1 MKKTVSILLCMVLL
15 FGMGTSAVAV
25 DTSKTLQEVSTAKI
39 VKPIAYTHD
48 FDEYSNVVGVLNS
61 DGTKTAYLFS
71 STKQIE
77 QVEGITGLA
86 LPNVTPSD
94 VQLYGW
100 YDIEDG
106 GSNLNSIIDAPVY
119 SNRSNTNYGSS
130 LAMLIGG
137 NDTYGYG
144 RAYIKFD
151 ISYLDSQ
158 GIAYTDIISASLNFT
173 ENQEIEGEAG
183 LATIQAYLVK
193 EPWDETSITWNNCAE
208 YYYGEMIGCTNAGY
222 NQAYYMAENP
232 CKIYITKAVM
242 AWLQGMDNFGI
253 MLKEKEDEYY
263 NRFYSSEYTAPNDS
277 LYVTINY
284 SDESADNIGQG
295 IENNKSYYI
304 VNKKTGKYLT
314 ALTNTTGTQITQQE
328 FRDDYATTQQWK
340 FTQTSGAVY
349 RISLG
354 TTNRNLKNS
363 AGTLGSNIL
372 LGTVAATTA
381 QTWKVFR
388 NWNGTYRFQSQLSP
402 YGSIKATQDVT
413 NITQHQYLCDF
424 SHEDE
429 WTLIPVNKGT
439 ASFFDFDV
447 DINTTFGTVTMTDMA
462 SDIAGYSSATVTTN
476 GMASDGFQTLQNSG
490 LFYFSGHGE
499 PGVLNYMTKNQ
510 NTGKNESQGHIVV
523 SNDLLEKWPGY
534 SLDSLNANALA
545 GLQLAIFSSCDTGRD
560 AILGEYPNYC
570 YIDENMTGKT
580 YWLGAHNVISHFHS
594 TFQPYDTR
602 WLTSFMTHVL
612 LGRSLKTAKQK
623 ADYNVYDTYMV
634 TSNEPKPYGNMN
646 ERHDLGDES
655 YCPGF
660 TPAYELAKR
669 TYSYQDIPQLSYS
682 VNQTASTTN
691 RVYDKYAF
699 SYIEKKF
706 VLPNDQEFDGWDYY
720 SYWYD
725 VYLDSFGGVYW
736 YNSGTDVLHSYEPY
750 IDNLELGEK
759 VVDSD
764 DAMSLA
770 EMFLDIAGYD
780 YTDYAVETSNDCSK
794 EYTIMFYLPTDT
806 TEKLIFHMQ
815 ADDNG
820 YAYITSFTAY
830 NYNR

>member
-193 EPWDETSITWNNCAE
+193 EPWDETSITWNNRAE
-208 YYYGEMIGCTNAGY
+208 YYNGEMIGCTNARY
-222 NQAYYMAENP
+222 DQSYYMAENP

-284 SDESADNIGQG
+284 SDESAYTLGQG
-295 IENNKSYYI
+295 IVNESSYYI
-304 VNKKTGKYLT
+304 VNRKTGKYLT
-314 ALTNTTGTQITQQE
+314 AVSATTGTGITQQE
-328 FRDDYATTQQWK
+328 FRDDYAQTQQWK
-340 FTQTSGAVY
+340 FTETSSNASYKISLGNTGLCLKNTSGAFGSS
-349 RISLG
+349 IQLG
-354 TTNRNLKNS
+354 DDLASS
-363 AGTLGSNIL
+363 AQMWR
-372 LGTVAATTA
+372 A
-381 QTWKVFR
+381 FR
-388 NWNGTYRFQSQLSP
+388 NWNGTYRFQSKLSP
-402 YGSIKATQDVT
+402 YGTIKEENNSNAIIQR
-413 NITQHQYLCDF
+413 QYTCDLTYD
-424 SHEDE
+424 DE
-429 WTLIPVNKGT
+429 WTLVPVQKPR
-439 ASFFDFDV
+439 ASLYDFNITG
-447 DINTTFGTVTMTDMA
+447 DINTTYGTGVIRSQLQMIGGYTTA
-462 SDIAGYSSATVTTN
+462 SRYKNATAQSAFESLKAAN
-476 GMASDGFQTLQNSG
+476 
-490 LFYFSGHGE
+490 LFCFSGHGE
-499 PGVLNYMTKNQ
+499 CGKLNFYNASKVGRGNL
-510 NTGKNESQGHIVV
+510 VV
-523 SNDLLEKWPGY
+523 ANSLIENNDLDASIETLTPN
-534 SLDSLNANALA
+534 SLAQ
-545 GLQLAIFSSCDTGRD
+545 LQLAVLSCCDTGRD
-560 AILGEYPNYC
+560 AIGGEDPNY
-570 YIDENMTGKT
+570 YYLDENMTGRL
-580 YWLGAHNVISHFHS
+580 YWLGAHNVISHFHQ
-594 TFQPYDTR
+594 TYQPYDIQ
-602 WLTSFMTHVL
+602 WISSFMTSIL
-612 LGRSLKTAKQK
+612 LGRTLKNAKQK
-623 ADYNVYDTYMV
+623 ADFNVYDDFRG
-634 TSNEPKPYGNMN
+634 SLDLPYGNMN

-655 YCPGF
+655 YQPGF
-660 TPAYELAKR
+660 TPSHAIAQRSYE
-669 TYSYQDIPQLSYS
+669 YQRFPQLSFS
-682 VNQTASTTN
+682 VKKSNSTTDTIYN
-691 RVYDKYAF
+691 IQTQNPVEIKFGLPKDPIQIEDSNEQ
-699 SYIEKKF
+699 SYI
-706 VLPNDQEFDGWDYY
+706 YY
-720 SYWYD
+720 
-725 VYLDSFGGVYW
+725 VYMDSFGGIYW
-736 YNSGTDVLHSYEPY
+736 YYPNSDVLHSYEPFTGKV
-750 IDNLELGEK
+750 ELGETIVNK
-759 VVDSD
+759 TA
-764 DAMSLA
+764 AMAVANS
-770 EMFLDIAGYD
+770 FLDTTGYNVSN
-780 YTDYAVETSNDCSK
+780 YVVETSNGFSK
-794 EYTIMFYLPTDT
+794 DYTIVFRLDDDDNL
-806 TEKLIFHMQ
+806 EKLVFHMQ
-815 ADDNG
+815 ADATGDV
-820 YAYITSFTAY
+820 YITSFTAY